1 MFAYIKG
8 SLEEKATN
16 YVVIDVGGIGYKI
29 FMSNIS
35 INEIGELGKIVKV
48 HTYYYVR
55 EDVISLYG
63 FLHHDELKMFELL
76 LSVSGIGAKSFAVRA
91 LGANSAISTHSNITP
106 AGIACAIISNNV
118 ALLKKIPGIGPKTA
132 QRIIL
137 ELQDKL
143 KAEEELTKNEQEEI
157 NFVQN
162 SENVNEAIQALQILG
177 YNKKEIDKA
186 FEKIANTDVSVEE
199 LIKKGLSIL
208 SR

>member
-1 MFAYIKG
+1 
-8 SLEEKATN
+8 
-16 YVVIDVGGIGYKI
+16 
-29 FMSNIS
+29 
-35 INEIGELGKIVKV
+35 
-48 HTYYYVR
+48 
-55 EDVISLYG
+55 
-63 FLHHDELKMFELL
+63 MFELL
-76 LSVSGIGAKSFAVRA
+76 LSVSGIGAKS
-91 LGANSAISTHSNITP
+91 AIAMLSNITP
-106 AGIACAIISNNV
+106 AGFACAIISNNV

-143 KAEEELTKNEQEEI
+143 KSEEELAKNDQQTEI
-157 NFVQN
+157 SFVPDT
-162 SENVNEAIQALQILG
+162 ENVNEAIQALQILG